1 VKLLIADDHP
11 IVRQGLKQIVSS
23 ERDMTVAGEA
33 SNSAEVLELVRTG
46 DFDVVLLD
54 VSMPRRGG
62 LDVLKDLKHAHPK
75 LPVLILSIH
84 AEDELV
90 VRALRAGA
98 SGYVTKDSSP
108 TELVVAIRKIA
119 RGGRYVSMALAEQ
132 LALDLSTG
140 EERPL
145 HERLS
150 DREFEIM
157 SLITSGKTVGQI
169 AEELSLSVK
178 TISTYRT
185 RVMEKLKIHNDAEL
199 IRYALEHQLVT

>member
-1 VKLLIADDHP
+1 MKLLIADDHP

-23 ERDMTVAGEA
+23 ERDMIVAGEA

-54 VSMPRRGG
+54 VSMPGRGG
-62 LDVLKDLKHAHPK
+62 LEVLKELKHAHPK

-157 SLITSGKTVGQI
+157 SLIASGKTVGQI
-169 AEELSLSVK
+169 AEGLSLSVK
-178 TISTYRT
+178 TISTYRA

-199 IRYALEHQLVT
+199 IRYALGHELVT

>member
-1 VKLLIADDHP
+1 MKLLIADDHP

-23 ERDMTVAGEA
+23 ERDMIVAGEA

-46 DFDVVLLD
+46 DFDLVLLD
-54 VSMPRRGG
+54 VSMPGRGG
-62 LDVLKDLKHAHPK
+62 LEVLKELKHAHPK

-108 TELVVAIRKIA
+108 TELVDAIRKIA

-157 SLITSGKTVGQI
+157 SLIASGKSVGQI

-178 TISTYRT
+178 TISTYRA

-199 IRYALEHQLVT
+199 IRYALEHELVT

>member
-1 VKLLIADDHP
+1 MKLLIADDHP

-23 ERDMTVAGEA
+23 ERDMIVAGEA

-54 VSMPRRGG
+54 VSMPGRGG
-62 LDVLKDLKHAHPK
+62 LEVLKELKHAHPK

-157 SLITSGKTVGQI
+157 SLIASGKTVGQI
-169 AEELSLSVK
+169 AEGLSLSVK
-178 TISTYRT
+178 TISTYRA

-199 IRYALEHQLVT
+199 IRYALEHELVT